1 MRNHLTSRILLSA
14 ILLTSSLSL
23 AVGAQ
28 IAAAD
33 SAGTCMQGSSFLADG
48 SAALSVDGVP
58 ATPSSPSV
66 FADSASGV
74 RYTLSLCRDTGNH
87 VYGYSVGRLAG
98 DNTSSTGLSVD
109 DVSKSFTVSFT
120 PQAGDVALTSENHAR
135 ASAFTID
142 PTTRLVSVTA
152 SPLSFSD
159 IYGND
164 CPLGTTP
171 LQCAAQVTNASVDN
185 LASLTGAVRYT
196 DASGTG
202 AAGFSD
208 LPGMYTSSAAYVFF
222 VWASCPT
229 NSNRDQSF
237 SGLKIDLGGP
247 HLRHDGDPNLG
258 YVSAYIPAE
267 AVAACFGDSPAHYAA
282 NAKVTRTEDGSTL
295 VASSRSTTDAGLHYV
310 ATADANGVLIEI
322 PEVTFSQPTYGFGT
336 KKGKALFLKQYA
348 LSTLAKNLKVTKPKG
363 GKFIISVSTP
373 TVCTHSAS
381 KLFVFKKG
389 TCEYKVTPVK
399 KDGTVLTSQRKAGTI
414 VIR

>member
-28 IAAAD
+28 IAGAD
-33 SAGTCMQGSSFLADG
+33 SAGTCVQGSSFLADG
-48 SAALSVDGVP
+48 LAALSVDGVP
-58 ATPSSPSV
+58 AEPVRLGV
-66 FADSASGV
+66 FADNASGESN
-74 RYTLSLCRDTGNH
+74 TLSLCRDTGNH
-87 VYGYSVGRLAG
+87 VYGYSVGRLAP
-98 DNTSSTGLSVD
+98 DNTSSTGLSVA

-135 ASAFTID
+135 ATAFTID

-164 CPLGTTP
+164 CPSGTTP
-171 LQCAAQVTNASVDN
+171 LQCAAQVTGASVDN
-185 LASLTGAVRYT
+185 PASLTGAVRYT

-222 VWASCPT
+222 VSASCPT
-229 NSNRDQSF
+229 NSVRDPSF

-282 NAKVTRTEDGSTL
+282 NAVVSRTEDGSTL

-336 KKGKALFLKQYA
+336 KKGKALFRSQYA
-348 LSTLAKNLKVTKPKG
+348 LSTLAKNLKKPKG

-373 TVCTHSAS
+373 KVCAHSAS
-381 KLFVFKKG
+381 KLFGFKAG
-389 TCEYKVTPVK
+389 TCKYKVTPVK
-399 KDGTVLTSQRKAGTI
+399 KDGTVLTSQGKAGTI

>member
-1 MRNHLTSRILLSA
+1 
-14 ILLTSSLSL
+14 
-23 AVGAQ
+23 VGAQ
-28 IAAAD
+28 IAGAD
-33 SAGTCMQGSSFLADG
+33 SAGTCVQGSSFLADG
-48 SAALSVDGVP
+48 KAALSVDGVP
-58 ATPSSPSV
+58 AEPVRLGV
-66 FADSASGV
+66 FADTASGV
-74 RYTLSLCRDTGNH
+74 SYTLSLCRDTGNH
-87 VYGYSVGRLAG
+87 VYGYSVGRLAP

-135 ASAFTID
+135 ATAFTID

-159 IYGND
+159 IYGNA
-164 CPLGTTP
+164 CPSGTTP
-171 LQCAAQVTNASVDN
+171 LQCAEQVTSASVDN
-185 LASLTGAVRYT
+185 PASLTGAVRYT
-196 DASGTG
+196 DASGAG

-282 NAKVTRTEDGSTL
+282 NAVVSRTEDGSTL

-336 KKGKALFLKQYA
+336 KKGKALFRSQYA
-348 LSTLAKNLKVTKPKG
+348 LSTLAKNLKKPKG

-373 TVCTHSAS
+373 KVCAHSAS
-381 KLFVFKKG
+381 KLFGFKAG
-389 TCEYKVTPVK
+389 TCKYKVTPVK
-399 KDGTVLTSQRKAGTI
+399 KDGTVLTSQGKAGTI

>member
-1 MRNHLTSRILLSA
+1 MLLSA

-28 IAAAD
+28 IAGAD
-33 SAGTCMQGSSFLADG
+33 SAGTCVQGSSFLTAG
-48 SAALSVDGVP
+48 SAALLVEGVA
-58 ATPSSPSV
+58 ATPVSLGV

-74 RYTLSLCRDTGNH
+74 SYTLSLCRDTGNH

-98 DNTSSTGLSVD
+98 DNTSSTGLSVA

-135 ASAFTID
+135 ATAFTID

-164 CPLGTTP
+164 CPSGTTP
-171 LQCAAQVTNASVDN
+171 LQCAAQVTGASVDN
-185 LASLTGAVRYT
+185 PASLTGAVRYT

-282 NAKVTRTEDGSTL
+282 NAVVSRTEDGSTL

-336 KKGKALFLKQYA
+336 KKGKALFRSQYA
-348 LSTLAKNLKVTKPKG
+348 LSTLAKNLKKPKG

-373 TVCTHSAS
+373 KVCAHSAS
-381 KLFVFKKG
+381 KLFGFKAG
-389 TCEYKVTPVK
+389 TCKYKVTPVK
-399 KDGTVLTSQRKAGTI
+399 KDGTVLTSQGKTGTI

>member
-28 IAAAD
+28 IAGAD
-33 SAGTCMQGSSFLADG
+33 SAGTCIQGSSFLADG
-48 SAALSVDGVP
+48 SAALSVDGVA

-74 RYTLSLCRDTGNH
+74 SYTLSLCRDTGNH

-98 DNTSSTGLSVD
+98 DNTSSAALSVD

-135 ASAFTID
+135 ASAFTVN
-142 PTTRLVSVTA
+142 PTTHLVSVTA

-164 CPLGTTP
+164 CSGKMP
-171 LQCAAQVTNASVDN
+171 LQCAAEVERASVDN
-185 LASLTGAVRYT
+185 PASLTGAVRYT

-208 LPGMYTSSAAYVFF
+208 LPGMYTSSAAFVFF

-247 HLRHDGDPNLG
+247 HLRHDGEPNLG

-282 NAKVTRTEDGSTL
+282 NAVVTRTEDGSTL
-295 VASSRSTTDAGLHYV
+295 NASSHSTADAGLHYV

-373 TVCTHSAS
+373 KVCAHSAS
-381 KLFVFKKG
+381 KLFGFKAG
-389 TCEYKVTPVK
+389 TCRYKVTPVK
-399 KDGTVLTSQRKAGTI
+399 KDGTVLTSQRKTGTI

>member
-1 MRNHLTSRILLSA
+1 MWNHLTSRILLSA

-23 AVGAQ
+23 TVGAQ
-28 IAAAD
+28 IAGAD
-33 SAGTCMQGSSFLADG
+33 SAGTCTQGSSFLADG
-48 SAALSVDGVP
+48 SAALAVGGVAAEP
-58 ATPSSPSV
+58 VSLSV

-74 RYTLSLCRDTGNH
+74 SYTLSLCRDTGNH

-171 LQCAAQVTNASVDN
+171 LQCAAQVESASVDN
-185 LASLTGAVRYT
+185 PASLTGAVRYT

-267 AVAACFGDSPAHYAA
+267 AVAACFGDSPQHYAD

-295 VASSRSTTDAGLHYV
+295 NASSQSTTDAGLHYV

-336 KKGKALFLKQYA
+336 KKGKALFRKQYA
-348 LSTLAKNLKVTKPKG
+348 LSTLAKNLNVTKPKG
-363 GKFIISVSTP
+363 GKFIISVLTP
-373 TVCTHSAS
+373 TVCAHSAS
-381 KLFVFKKG
+381 KLFGFKKG
-389 TCEYKVTPVK
+389 ICRYTVTPVK
-399 KDGTVLTSQRKAGTI
+399 RDGTVLNSERKKGTE
-414 VIR
+414 VIP

>member
-1 MRNHLTSRILLSA
+1 MRNHLTSRMLLSA

-28 IAAAD
+28 IAGAD
-33 SAGTCMQGSSFLADG
+33 SAGTCVQGSSFLTAG
-48 SAALSVDGVP
+48 SAALLVEGVA
-58 ATPSSPSV
+58 ATPVSLGV

-74 RYTLSLCRDTGNH
+74 SYTLSLCRDTGNH

-98 DNTSSTGLSVD
+98 DNTSSTGLSVA

-135 ASAFTID
+135 ATAFTID

-164 CPLGTTP
+164 CPSGTTP
-171 LQCAAQVTNASVDN
+171 LQCAAQVTGASVDN
-185 LASLTGAVRYT
+185 PASLTGAVRYT

-282 NAKVTRTEDGSTL
+282 NAVVSRTEDGSTL

-336 KKGKALFLKQYA
+336 KKGKALFRSQYA
-348 LSTLAKNLKVTKPKG
+348 LSTLAKNLKKPKG

-373 TVCTHSAS
+373 KVCAHSAS
-381 KLFVFKKG
+381 KLFGFKAG
-389 TCEYKVTPVK
+389 TCKYKVTPVK
-399 KDGTVLTSQRKAGTI
+399 KDGTVLTSQGKTGTI